1 MLYRID
7 NKKLFMACAAV
18 CLSVTEV
25 VVKGAGCSSL
35 TLQRITEG
43 KPVTAVTI
51 GKICRSL
58 GIKPADIIAE

>member
-7 NKKLFMACAAV
+7 NKKLFVACADV

-25 VVKGAGCSSL
+25 VVKNAGCSAV
-35 TLQRITEG
+35 TLQRITKG

-51 GKICRSL
+51 GKISKAL
-58 GIKPADIIAE
+58 GISPEAILA